1 MHALMSAAVLL
12 AIGGAVGVGGAL
24 FWMDYRRQREM
35 FENALRLDRSGNSY
49 LQSYLLGEVNQL
61 QRDVKGLTE
70 QVKTLQSDVLAL
82 RVRAAGTDRDYF
94 DSSK

>member
-1 MHALMSAAVLL
+1 MDALLAGAVLL

-35 FENALRLDRSGNSY
+35 VEAARLDRSGNDY
-49 LQSYLLGEVNQL
+49 IQSLLL
-61 QRDVKGLTE
+61 RDANKLRDTVEALT
-70 QVKTLQSDVLAL
+70 A
-82 RVRAAGTDRDYF
+82 RVDRLENKATVADYF